1 MRHGNLWFLLIALVV
16 LTAAILLVTR
26 PAIAGEFSLPEQSI
40 VELPLAGPLA
50 DRNAEISG
58 LAWAGDNLVLLPQY
72 PSIFDEAGDGFLYYL
87 PKSEIRAYLDGISLA
102 PLEPRPIQ
110 LLAPGLED
118 QVSGFQGFESIG
130 FYGSRTFLTI
140 ESGFGN
146 NMLGLL
152 IAGTL
157 SPDLSVLLLDTDK
170 LALLKPQ
177 SSYENMTDE
186 SILVFD
192 DRVVTFFEGNGELI
206 VAEPVAH
213 VFDHDL
219 NLIDMIPMTNLEY
232 RLTDT
237 ALVSGHEFWG
247 INYLF
252 PGDAYMIPFSDPVAD
267 VFGKGASQ
275 KQFAHVERLVKFQ
288 YSDAGIILL
297 DTRPV
302 SLSLVEDARNWEGLA
317 VLDDQGFLVA
327 TDRYPATILAFVPVP

>member
-1 MRHGNLWFLLIALVV
+1 MRQGNLWLLLIGLVLLAAAL
-16 LTAAILLVTR
+16 LFGTGPAVT
-26 PAIAGEFSLPEQSI
+26 GEFSLPEQDI

-87 PKSEIRAYLDGISLA
+87 PRNEIEAFLDGSSQT
-102 PLEPRPIQ
+102 PLEPRAIQ
-110 LLAPGLED
+110 LLAPDLED
-118 QVSGFQGFESIG
+118 QISGFQGFESMG
-130 FYGSRTFLTI
+130 FSDSRVFLTI

-146 NMLGLL
+146 KMLGFL
-152 IAGTL
+152 ISGTL

-170 LALLKPQ
+170 LTRLEPQ
-177 SSYENMTDE
+177 SSYENLTDE

-192 DRVVTFFEGNGELI
+192 DRVVTFFEANGELI
-206 VAEPVAH
+206 VSKPVAH

-219 NLIDMIPMTNLEY
+219 NLIDTVPMTNLEY

-237 ALVSGHEFWG
+237 ALVSEHEFWG

-252 PGDAYMIPFSDPVAD
+252 PGDAYMIPFSDPIAD
-267 VFGKGASQ
+267 IFGKGASQ
-275 KQFAHVERLVKFQ
+275 RQFAHVERLVKLQ
-288 YSDAGIILL
+288 YTDAGVILL

-317 VLDDQGFLVA
+317 VLDDRGFLVA
-327 TDRYPATILAFVPVP
+327 TDKFPATILAFVPMP